1 MLLDRSRRRPVSH
14 FKWRVRLFGAGAIL
28 AVVGIYADA
37 SWLINLAIA
46 VLAVGILLRFAPGR
60 GGRGPSNV
68 DGASDEDAEP
78 GR

>member
-28 AVVGIYADA
+28 AVVGIYTDV

-46 VLAVGILLRFAPGR
+46 VLAVGILLRFAPGP
-60 GGRGPSNV
+60 GGRGPSNR
-68 DGASDEDAEP
+68 DGASDEDAEL
-78 GR
+78 GH

>member
-28 AVVGIYADA
+28 AVVGIYTDV

-46 VLAVGILLRFAPGR
+46 ALAVGILLRFAPGL
-60 GGRGPSNV
+60 GGRGPSNM
-68 DGASDEDAEP
+68 DAASDEDAEP